1 MGGWNLREHVWPS
14 ICTALFFAGL
24 LLGILWVQTSRFSV
38 EGIFCAIFLNQ
49 YASLQLD
56 RGKLMIYIGRYRLG
70 QYLFLVCCG
79 GLSFAPVILY
89 MVMLFLGFVCGSVLG
104 VSTVQLGI
112 QGILICAIGVVPQI
126 FFYLLAYGWV
136 FLWVMQKGRSK
147 RRYLLLALAGLC
159 VLMAGIMTESYLN
172 PLLLQQFLRKIL

>member
-24 LLGILWVQTSRFSV
+24 LLGILWVQTSRFSF
-38 EGIFCAIFLNQ
+38 EGIFGAYFLNQ

-56 RGKLMIYIGRYRLG
+56 REKLMIYIGRYRLG

-89 MVMLFLGFVCGSVLG
+89 MVMLLLGFVCGSILG

-112 QGILICAIGVVPQI
+112 QGILICVIGVIPQI

-136 FLWVMQKGRSK
+136 FLWVMRKGRNK
-147 RRYLLLALAGLC
+147 KRYLLLSVVGLC
-159 VLMAGIMTESYLN
+159 VLLLGILAESYLN
-172 PLLLQQFLRKIL
+172 PLFLQQFLRKIL